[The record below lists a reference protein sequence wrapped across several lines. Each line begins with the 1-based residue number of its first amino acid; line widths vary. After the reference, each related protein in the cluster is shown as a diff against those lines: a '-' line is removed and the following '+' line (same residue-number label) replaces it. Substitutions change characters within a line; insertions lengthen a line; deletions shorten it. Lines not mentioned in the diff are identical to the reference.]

1 MSKVDYRNQTIIVTG
16 ASSGLGEEFARQLA
30 GRGSNLVLVARRAD
44 RLERLADELTRAHGV
59 TVTAVARDLGRPDAG
74 RTLRAELES
83 RGIRA
88 TGLVNNAGFGT
99 HNAFPDED
107 PERLQSMIALNVGA
121 LVDLSRAYIEPL
133 TSAGTGV
140 LINVASLLGFQP
152 TPYLSVY
159 GATKAFVLSFTE
171 SLWEETRGTGLRVLA
186 VCPGAMQTEFFDA
199 AGSQSADYGAK
210 RATPQDVVTMAL
222 DTLDRRS
229 APPSVITNGPPLAL
243 ASRFLPRRAVVRFM
257 GASQRRAMSRG
268 GGPRGSR
275 PSSSTPTTVTDQ
287 GAV

>member
-1 MSKVDYRNQTIIVTG
+1 MSKLDYRHQTTIVTG
-16 ASSGLGEEFARQLA
+16 ASSGLGAEFARQLA
-30 GRGSNLVLVARRAD
+30 RRGSNLVLVARRAD
-44 RLERLADELTRAHGV
+44 RLQSLAGELTRAHGV
-59 TVTAVARDLGRPDAG
+59 TVTTIARDLAQPDAG

-83 RGIRA
+83 RGIYA

-99 HNAFPDED
+99 HNAFTDED

-121 LVDLSRAYIEPL
+121 LVDLSRAYIDPL
-133 TSAGTGV
+133 TSDGTGI

-199 AGSQSADYGAK
+199 AGSQSADYGSK
-210 RATPQDVVTMAL
+210 RATPEDVVTMTL

-229 APPSVITNGPPLAL
+229 APPSVITNGRPLAL
-243 ASRFLPRRAVVRFM
+243 ASRFLPRRQVVRTM
-257 GASQRRAMSRG
+257 GWMQRRTAH
-268 GGPRGSR
+268 
-275 PSSSTPTTVTDQ
+275 
-287 GAV
+287 A